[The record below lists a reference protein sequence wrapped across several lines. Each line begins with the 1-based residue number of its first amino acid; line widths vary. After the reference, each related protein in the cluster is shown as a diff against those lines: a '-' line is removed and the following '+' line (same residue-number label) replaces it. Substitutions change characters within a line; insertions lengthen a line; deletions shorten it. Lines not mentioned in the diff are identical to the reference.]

1 MKWYLKMQNMFFF
14 FFFFFASSDADA
26 LRAITL
32 VRANIQPTFF
42 LFYTTIFPK
51 HPHQFIYYTLSFL

>member
-1 MKWYLKMQNMFFF
+1 MKWYLKMQNM
-14 FFFFFASSDADA
+14 FFFFASSDADA

-42 LFYTTIFPK
+42 YFTQPFFQNTHISLSIIHSLFFK
-51 HPHQFIYYTLSFL
+51 